1 MYSRVAPWQQNALFC
16 TIILADVLLIFIFAS
31 LKHANGRGMK
41 PAQLRSYR
49 GRRNS
54 TAHPSTAAKGKQ
66 GGLEMEKMT
75 RMYLKASELGKRLS
89 KGQTM
94 TEYALILAAVA
105 IVVFITYEVMGQDI
119 STLVG
124 RIDTALTTS

>member
-1 MYSRVAPWQQNALFC
+1 
-16 TIILADVLLIFIFAS
+16 
-31 LKHANGRGMK
+31 MK
-41 PAQLRSYR
+41 
-49 GRRNS
+49 
-54 TAHPSTAAKGKQ
+54 
-66 GGLEMEKMT
+66 GLMI
-75 RMYLKASELGKRLS
+75 RMYIKVREYR

-119 STLVG
+119 DTLVN